1 MFIYIIS
8 LVNFRTLPRSGGGG
22 GGGRS
27 CDRISTL
34 HLYSPHIDHKDIT
47 ITFNY
52 LGEVLFP
59 MDIEQT
65 LFVFQISYQDII

>member
-1 MFIYIIS
+1 MWTAAAAVDHTTALNNTPS
-8 LVNFRTLPRSGGGG
+8 L
-22 GGGRS
+22 
-27 CDRISTL
+27 
-34 HLYSPHIDHKDIT
+34 HIDHKDIT